1 MVKII
6 FFKGNLKRC
15 HNDQEFFLSWSN
27 LVASKIS
34 ETVTGEFF
42 RLNTFSLYEIF
53 SVGDFLEGLILL
65 TTLTAP
71 VAKKLLNDSAIT
83 EGSVMAEHPS
93 MMAEPSTFRTEQLSF
108 LF

>member
-15 HNDQEFFLSWSN
+15 HNDQVFFLSWSN

-53 SVGDFLEGLILL
+53 SLGDFLEGLILL
-65 TTLTAP
+65 TTLTAC
-71 VAKKLLNDSAIT
+71 
-83 EGSVMAEHPS
+83 
-93 MMAEPSTFRTEQLSF
+93 
-108 LF
+108 